1 MMNKRYLVA
10 TIIISSL
17 AVFFNAFIIMQ
28 SCLDGLKSSASSG
41 LVVNLLKAI
50 INGIHKDAINEANID
65 TFTYVI
71 RKLIGHFGFFHI
83 SGVLTSLSIHM
94 VSKYLKQYRY
104 YMGIIFSLSLG
115 LFLAGLTELIQIFI
129 PDRSGEVVDVLID
142 FGGYA
147 LGTGI
152 LILILFLII
161 RHQKQK
167 SEKVQ

>member
-1 MMNKRYLVA
+1 MNKRYLIA

-17 AVFFNAFIIMQ
+17 AVLFNAFIIMQ
-28 SCLDGLKSSASSG
+28 SCLDGLRSSASSG

-71 RKLIGHFGFFHI
+71 RKLIGHFGFFLI

-115 LFLAGLTELIQIFI
+115 LFLSGLTELIQIFI
-129 PDRSGEVVDVLID
+129 PDRSGEVVDVHID